1 MLALARRIVEGEPG
15 RAIAIGRPGARAAR
29 WGGACSRPGRRST
42 RRRSPVASYH
52 DLGSLEL
59 LLNLPDAALEAFVDR
74 VLGSAADNAWLIE
87 SLTALL
93 ESGCRWSEAAG
104 RLGVHR
110 HTLRYR
116 MERLRE
122 QTGRHPDDPE
132 QRMELWLAVKAS
144 QALAARRE
152 RAPT

>member
-1 MLALARRIVEGEPG
+1 MG
-15 RAIAIGRPGARAAR
+15 
-29 WGGACSRPGRRST
+29 SRG
-42 RRRSPVASYH
+42 VL
-52 DLGSLEL
+52 LG
-59 LLNLPDAALEAFVDR
+59 LPDAGLGAFGGG
-74 VLGSAADNAWLIE
+74 VLGQAADKVWLIE

-122 QTGRHPDDPE
+122 QTGRHPDEPE

-152 RAPT
+152 RSPSAVST

>member
-1 MLALARRIVEGEPG
+1 M
-15 RAIAIGRPGARAAR
+15 
-29 WGGACSRPGRRST
+29 
-42 RRRSPVASYH
+42 ASYH

-59 LLNLPDAALEAFVDR
+59 MLSLPNAALEAYVDR
-74 VLGSAADNAWLIE
+74 VLGPAVQNAWLVD
-87 SLTALL
+87 SLSALL
-93 ESGCRWSEAAG
+93 DTGCRWSDAAE

-132 QRMELWLAVKAS
+132 QRMELWLAVKAN
-144 QALAARRE
+144 QALAARVTQRD
-152 RAPT
+152 P